1 MFHSTP
7 LRARLRTPSNR
18 PLCFLHD
25 HGVYEISDLDLLPI
39 SRFLSTPLENGE
51 REEIPTLQGNSN
63 SSASPNC
70 TALIMFRSPPR
81 FTLHP
86 RVCTCAFVQKEGWS
100 RKERGKKALEAVVAS
115 ASCCPRQQH
124 SSNYVSPFLKSGIQ
138 SSKGRCPSRKQ
149 RFVQSFVIRRS
160 SRTKAK
166 GKRSGGIERVS
177 NRVNKIAGINT
188 TGNKN
193 NVDAR

>member
-1 MFHSTP
+1 MLESGWFPDSEGEEEGSEQKWKDRVEDFCGALKRGPRGENSGATLRQEAVERPKTVLGNFRGEQFEAGRSWGAAVHGVGWSAAVVERRPREPLVFHSTP

-70 TALIMFRSPPR
+70 TALITFRSPSFYAP
-81 FTLHP
+81 
-86 RVCTCAFVQKEGWS
+86 
-100 RKERGKKALEAVVAS
+100 S
-115 ASCCPRQQH
+115 AC
-124 SSNYVSPFLKSGIQ
+124 V
-138 SSKGRCPSRKQ
+138 
-149 RFVQSFVIRRS
+149 
-160 SRTKAK
+160 
-166 GKRSGGIERVS
+166 
-177 NRVNKIAGINT
+177 
-188 TGNKN
+188 
-193 NVDAR
+193 

>member
-70 TALIMFRSPPR
+70 TALITFRSPSFYAPSA
-81 FTLHP
+81 
-86 RVCTCAFVQKEGWS
+86 CAFVQKEGWS

-124 SSNYVSPFLKSGIQ
+124 SSNYVSPFLKSGIF
-138 SSKGRCPSRKQ
+138 RA
-149 RFVQSFVIRRS
+149 RRE
-160 SRTKAK
+160 
-166 GKRSGGIERVS
+166 ERL
-177 NRVNKIAGINT
+177 G
-188 TGNKN
+188 N
-193 NVDAR
+193 NVSFNRS